1 MRQQQ
6 REVFVVP
13 PPNTAD
19 VGRPRPFNRSPLAHK
34 HDGCV
39 MCRATV
45 LLSAGMRT
53 APSAWCFLHGV
64 RFVLHGGSGSSLW
77 CRLDGW
83 LLHRLLRSTA
93 FMYNENCLSTTLLA
107 SNKCLLAAGTACRPW
122 QCVRVGT
129 PSHSPCS
136 STLAGMHQGVAY
148 SKTHPLQHIMS
159 GGRLLWCL
167 YSSLLHSSCRMVS
180 NHDKLSF
187 RSQVTGMH
195 CLPASIGCSL
205 LFARCMAMAC
215 DR

>member
-148 SKTHPLQHIMS
+148 SKIT
-159 GGRLLWCL
+159 L
-167 YSSLLHSSCRMVS
+167 YSISCLAAGCCGACIRPCCIHLAAWFQTTTSCRFD
-180 NHDKLSF
+180 HRL
-187 RSQVTGMH
+187 Q
-195 CLPASIGCSL
+195 
-205 LFARCMAMAC
+205 AC
-215 DR
+215 IACQLV